1 MPKALTPTSIWE
13 CKQNKP
19 TLIAKDLAEYGV
31 PEDVTYRVLLQRG
44 VFKWLAVRRDLIK
57 AKDRW
62 KSEITETIRK
72 IREAKRDGRWAEL
85 MYLRGYLRAL
95 EMCRNEVRSMCKS
108 ERWRAP
114 DFDSGAREFLK
125 KLKDCTDGGT

>member
-1 MPKALTPTSIWE
+1 MLTPTNIWQ

-19 TLIAKDLAEYGV
+19 TLIAKDLIAYGV
-31 PEDVTYRVLLQRG
+31 PEDVTYRVLLERG

-62 KSEITETIRK
+62 KQAITETIQK
-72 IREAKRDGRWAEL
+72 IREAKKDGRQGDL
-85 MYLRGYLRAL
+85 MYLRGYLKAL

-114 DFDSGAREFLK
+114 DFDKGAREFLERLGK
-125 KLKDCTDGGT
+125 EA